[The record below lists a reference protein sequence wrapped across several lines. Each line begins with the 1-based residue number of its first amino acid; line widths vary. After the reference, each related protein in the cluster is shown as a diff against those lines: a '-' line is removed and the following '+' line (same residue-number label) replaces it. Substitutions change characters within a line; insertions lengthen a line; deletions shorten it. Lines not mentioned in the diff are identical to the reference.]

1 MRYVPPALLLGG
13 AVAVGVAYGWRA
25 LAVYA
30 FFAFITAAVYFGASV
45 GGGLVRDV
53 SSRRLGDRR

>member
-1 MRYVPPALLLGG
+1 VRYVPPALLVGG
-13 AVAVGVAYGWRA
+13 AVAIGVAYGWRA

-30 FFAFITAAVYFGASV
+30 FFAFITGALYFGASV

-53 SSRRLGDRR
+53 STRRFGDRR